1 MRGSGTDLRLRL
13 CGRGSFELYGGS
25 VMEQPCAGEGQHHA
39 VFVGGGD
46 DLVVPDGAAQNIGD
60 VVLLQAVDDA
70 IVDFLFFNELRD
82 GTMIPDPVQQV
93 QVVVVAVGLILG
105 GVNVLAQGSM

>member
-1 MRGSGTDLRLRL
+1 MKHGSHADDGGCIPHLVAHGVLSLIYVGKHRGQGT
-13 CGRGSFELYGGS
+13 
-25 VMEQPCAGEGQHHA
+25 
-39 VFVGGGD
+39 
-46 DLVVPDGAAQNIGD
+46 VVPDGAAQNIGD

-93 QVVVVAVGLILG
+93 QVVVVAVGLVLG